1 VVAKKRRAHGAPTL
15 PGDRRIR
22 GSAHLGV
29 ERKNTPFP
37 IEQVEDFAHG
47 VFTDRHE
54 VSLEEIAM
62 RVLLAV
68 LTTALPIPH
77 AALLKI
83 DRAAGY
89 RNFLPTRTL
98 DFTYVGWSHRA
109 NVLRVDFKNKAGL
122 RFEWRVLT
130 MSGSCDAGKQQS
142 FQLAGTKVWW
152 AQSATEQYAWRCVFD
167 QAGKP
172 LRLEAAS
179 TAPTSKF
186 APAGL
191 GAVAASAKRY

>member
-1 VVAKKRRAHGAPTL
+1 
-15 PGDRRIR
+15 
-22 GSAHLGV
+22 
-29 ERKNTPFP
+29 
-37 IEQVEDFAHG
+37 
-47 VFTDRHE
+47 
-54 VSLEEIAM
+54 M

-68 LTTALPIPH
+68 LATAVPIPH

-98 DFTYVGWSHRA
+98 DFTYVGWSHKA
-109 NVLRVDFKNKAGL
+109 GVLRVDFRNKAGL
-122 RFEWRVLT
+122 RFEWRVQP
-130 MSGSCDAGKQQS
+130 MAGSCDAGKQQS
-142 FQLAGTKVWW
+142 FQLGGNKVWW
-152 AQSATEQYAWRCVFD
+152 SQNATEQYAWRCVFD

-179 TAPTSKF
+179 SAPANKL

-191 GAVAASAKRY
+191 GIVVAHAKRY